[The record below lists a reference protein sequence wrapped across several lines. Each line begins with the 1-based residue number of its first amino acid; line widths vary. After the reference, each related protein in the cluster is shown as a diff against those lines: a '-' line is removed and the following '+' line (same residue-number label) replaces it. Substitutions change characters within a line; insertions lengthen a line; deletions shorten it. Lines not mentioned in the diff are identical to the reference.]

1 MAETDV
7 NAETSLIAR
16 KQGAIGRIT
25 LNRPGALNALNTEMV
40 LEMTRALLAWRDDES
55 IKAVVVE
62 GAGER
67 AFCAGGDIIMIAESG
82 RAGDG
87 RAVEFWREE
96 YKLNVLI
103 KRYPK
108 PYLAMIDGVT
118 MGGGVGVSLHGS
130 HRVAG
135 DKTLLAMPE
144 TGIGFY
150 PDVGGT
156 YFLPRLDGEVGM
168 WLGLT
173 GARLKA
179 ADCLH
184 VGAATHFIVSE
195 RQDGFVNELARAHLD
210 ERGGVVDALLAEYA
224 SDPGEAPAAS
234 ARALIDATFAGD
246 SVEGVIAALER
257 DGSDWALKQRD
268 VLATKSPTS
277 MKLTMRALREGA
289 SMKFEDAMRRELA
302 LSARC
307 LDGNDFYEG
316 VRAVLIDRDNAP
328 DWRPAHLQDVSE
340 ADIGRFFAG
349 ENMPEITFFEDA

>member
-25 LNRPGALNALNTEMV
+25 LNRPDALNALNTEMV
-40 LEMTRALLAWRDDES
+40 LEMTRALLDWRDDES
-55 IKAVVVE
+55 VKAVVVE

-67 AFCAGGDIIMIAESG
+67 AFCAGGDIRMIAESG

-118 MGGGVGVSLHGS
+118 MGGGVGVSLHGG

-156 YFLPRLDGEVGM
+156 HFLPRLGGEVGM
-168 WLGLT
+168 WMGLT

-184 VGAATHFIVSE
+184 IGAATHFIVSE
-195 RQDGFVNELARAHLD
+195 RQDAFINELARAHVD
-210 ERGGVVDALLAEYA
+210 ENGGTVDALLAEYA
-224 SDPGEAPAAS
+224 GDPGPAPIEA
-234 ARALIDATFAGD
+234 ARADIDATYAGD
-246 SVEGVIAALER
+246 SVEAVVAALEKN
-257 DGSDWALKQRD
+257 GSDWALKQRD
-268 VLATKSPTS
+268 ILLTKSPTS

-289 SMKFEDAMRRELA
+289 SMTFEDAMRRELA

-307 LDGNDFYEG
+307 LDGPDFYEG
-316 VRAVLIDRDNAP
+316 VRAVLIDRDNQP
-328 DWRPAHLQDVSE
+328 EWRPARLEDVDDAE
-340 ADIGRFFAG
+340 IGRFFAS
-349 ENMPEITFFEDA
+349 ENMPEITFIEDA